1 MKDEEKRSARAAFK
15 ERTSVAGI
23 YAVRCAPSGQVWVG
37 QTPNL
42 LSVQN
47 RIWFMLKFGKDDLC
61 GLQAAW
67 RMHGTESIRFEE
79 LERLGEEDLSYVRE
93 KRLKE
98 RLAHWQ
104 EKLGAAH
111 LWQ

>member
-1 MKDEEKRSARAAFK
+1 MRDDEKRTARAAFK
-15 ERTSVAGI
+15 EQASVAGI

-37 QTPNL
+37 QSPNL

-47 RIWFMLKFGKDDLC
+47 RIWFMLKFGNDDLC

-79 LERLGEEDLSYVRE
+79 LERLENEEMTYVRD
-93 KRLKE
+93 KLLKE

-104 EKLGAAH
+104 AKLGAAR
-111 LWQ
+111 LWR